1 MASEDAPTL
10 GLRRDDRAAHMQ
22 RVREREEEILSA
34 EYRASVDERA
44 LAVLL
49 PANPDRTRLVNMAL
63 QAPTRTKSITWL
75 RKAADRLSQAVGNE
89 VACRRGCDACCY
101 LDVAVSKA
109 EAESIGRA
117 IGRKPVE
124 SPATAIAV
132 SSDLNEPHEYPNR
145 HLGKP
150 CTFLRDSECSI
161 HADRPLVCRL
171 HANFDR
177 DNLLCQIVPGE
188 TISVPYVDTSIEK
201 AVYHAKVAA
210 GGMVADIRDWFPA
223 LPPQG

>member
-1 MASEDAPTL
+1 MASE
-10 GLRRDDRAAHMQ
+10 REFRDSVCEDVQPAHMQ
-22 RVREREEEILSA
+22 RVREREAEVLSA
-34 EYRASVDERA
+34 TYRASVDERA
-44 LAVLL
+44 LAVLS
-49 PANPDRTRLVNMAL
+49 PANTDRTRLVNMAL
-63 QAPTRTKSITWL
+63 QAPSRAKTILWL
-75 RKAADRLSQAVGNE
+75 RKAADRLAQAVEQE
-89 VACRRGCDACCY
+89 VACHRGCDACCH
-101 LDVAVSKA
+101 LDVMVTKA
-109 EAESIGRA
+109 EAETIGRS

-124 SPATAIAV
+124 SAPSAMHVGT
-132 SSDLNEPHEYPNR
+132 DLNAPPEYPVR
-145 HLGKP
+145 YLGTP
-150 CTFLRDSECSI
+150 CTFLSNHECSI
-161 HADRPLVCRL
+161 HADRPLMCRL